1 MSAHVGRLSQRVTR
15 FAFQDLARNAAH
27 ARARLRRHGT
37 PGNTEDGAATMPQQG
52 SAANR
57 GDGHHFVTQSERRD
71 AQAHGEPGA
80 AYPRDVATDN
90 ADARTTAL
98 LRDHGNGR
106 PDQPQGTTAAAGG
119 TAAGAAG
126 VATGEGGDAA
136 PVAEAAATSPAQAS
150 PAVGSAAE
158 LAAECINQ
166 RRREINQQM
175 LQQCMDRARN
185 NPTAGGSDAA
195 RADALTAREN
205 AERRLAETEEGT
217 PERAQAERDHRRASA
232 RHTRMQRNACLAEQ
246 GAWLNNPNNQAGPCV
261 VPNNPAPDAPVADV
275 ELEQDV

>member
-1 MSAHVGRLSQRVTR
+1 MGSLELRTRVT
-15 FAFQDLARNAAH
+15 
-27 ARARLRRHGT
+27 LRRTTRT
-37 PGNTEDGAATMPQQG
+37 P
-52 SAANR
+52 
-57 GDGHHFVTQSERRD
+57 ER
-71 AQAHGEPGA
+71 
-80 AYPRDVATDN
+80 PRCCV
-90 ADARTTAL
+90 TTAMVVRTSRRAQQ
-98 LRDHGNGR
+98 LR
-106 PDQPQGTTAAAGG
+106 Q
-119 TAAGAAG
+119 
-126 VATGEGGDAA
+126 VAR
-136 PVAEAAATSPAQAS
+136 SL
-150 PAVGSAAE
+150 E

-205 AERRLAETEEGT
+205 AERRLAETEAGT
-217 PERAQAERDHRRASA
+217 PERAQAERDHGRASA

-261 VPNNPAPDAPVADV
+261 VPNNPAPDDPVADV